1 MRYKYKSC
9 QKCALFRSSVDAD
22 HLKKM
27 YFKHIINDN
36 ATATHSSIPSI
47 ASVQSQSSHVNTQS
61 PENIPPL
68 QHPLLHLP
76 HNSLQGLP
84 QPPLLLLCNLTDHL
98 LRSTASLNTTPSFTR
113 PRPSTTS
120 TCTVTL
126 NILFNPAKWDR
137 MYLPTAPY
145 SDTTRLFQRC
155 LKKTSSCPDHFHLVT
170 VTPES
175 QP

>member
-9 QKCALFRSSVDAD
+9 QKCALYRSSVDAD

-36 ATATHSSIPSI
+36 ATATPSSIPSI

-98 LRSTASLNTTPSFTR
+98 SGVLHPSILLPLLHVPALLLPPLVQSLWIFCLTQPNGIECTSPQPLILTPLASS
-113 PRPSTTS
+113 
-120 TCTVTL
+120 
-126 NILFNPAKWDR
+126 
-137 MYLPTAPY
+137 
-145 SDTTRLFQRC
+145 SDA
-155 LKKTSSCPDHFHLVT
+155 
-170 VTPES
+170 
-175 QP
+175 

>member
-1 MRYKYKSC
+1 MLPLPPPQYLVS
-9 QKCALFRSSVDAD
+9 
-22 HLKKM
+22 H
-27 YFKHIINDN
+27 
-36 ATATHSSIPSI
+36 
-47 ASVQSQSSHVNTQS
+47 QSSPNHPTSILSLQKTFLLS
-61 PENIPPL
+61 NIL
-68 QHPLLHLP
+68 YFISP